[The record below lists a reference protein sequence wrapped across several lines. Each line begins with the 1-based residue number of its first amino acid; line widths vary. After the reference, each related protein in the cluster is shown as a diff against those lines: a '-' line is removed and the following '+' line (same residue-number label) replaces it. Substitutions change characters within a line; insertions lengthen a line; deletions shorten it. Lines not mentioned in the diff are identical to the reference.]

1 MICLFSVNQN
11 SSPCEQAIVVHNN
24 PVQARPTPLKGVPNS
39 CNVYLNRRLLF
50 FLFKNIAYWSNLL
63 PIEFVRFSL
72 FHSWEK
78 YYQSKEGENIG
89 GLPFWAY
96 QAMQYP
102 WRRHTEWHKRED
114 PCPATLQDQAQE
126 RRRAQLTPSFGYLW
140 ETCGPQ
146 DEDPH
151 GRGKGKHHDQQ
162 NHRLSWLL
170 RCRSFDFAFLVLWV
184 CPQLVCGRRN
194 AYP

>member
-1 MICLFSVNQN
+1 LVQTSREFLVLQFIADSELLINQCYAYFSVNQN

-39 CNVYLNRRLLF
+39 CNVCLNRRLLF

-89 GLPFWAY
+89 GLPF
-96 QAMQYP
+96 
-102 WRRHTEWHKRED
+102 
-114 PCPATLQDQAQE
+114 
-126 RRRAQLTPSFGYLW
+126 
-140 ETCGPQ
+140 
-146 DEDPH
+146 
-151 GRGKGKHHDQQ
+151 
-162 NHRLSWLL
+162 
-170 RCRSFDFAFLVLWV
+170 
-184 CPQLVCGRRN
+184 
-194 AYP
+194 